1 MEEEIEQPEP
11 LHTFVDP
18 SRPNFP
24 APLDV
29 HEDPISEAAYDKK
42 LMELFQ
48 MTPTTNELPPFMN
61 ISPGPEIMA
70 AYPSPYSS
78 YPIPPELAYQMST
91 SPSPTMPYPFFG
103 MDFTGLES
111 VVGKASN
118 RNRKRATGK
127 VSYDKNSGKKVI
139 TAATCVACFR
149 SKKKCIY
156 TVGSD
161 SCTLCSKRGQACIK
175 RIDRRC
181 QKIWTETGR
190 TMGTY
195 SKPKHKQEEPQPQ
208 FPSLR
213 RIDDLFN

>member
-1 MEEEIEQPEP
+1 MEEEIPQPQP
-11 LHTFVDP
+11 LNTFVDP
-18 SRPNFP
+18 SIP
-24 APLDV
+24 ARLDIQD
-29 HEDPISEAAYDKK
+29 DPISEAAYDKK
-42 LMELFQ
+42 LMELLQ

-61 ISPGPEIMA
+61 ISPGPEMMA
-70 AYPSPYSS
+70 AYS
-78 YPIPPELAYQMST
+78 YQNFPLTPELAYSMST
-91 SPSPTMPYPFFG
+91 SPSPTMSYPFFG
-103 MDFTGLES
+103 IDFNTLEQ

-161 SCTLCSKRGQACIK
+161 SCTLCTKRGQTCVK

-195 SKPKHKQEEPQPQ
+195 AKPKLKPQEKQKFEK
-208 FPSLR
+208 LR
-213 RIDDLFN
+213 GIDDLFN

>member
-18 SRPNFP
+18 SLPE
-24 APLDV
+24 PLDV
-29 HEDPISEAAYDKK
+29 TDNPITEAAYDKK
-42 LMELFQ
+42 LMEFFQ
-48 MTPTTNELPPFMN
+48 MTPTTNELPPFCS
-61 ISPGPEIMA
+61 ISPGPEMM
-70 AYPSPYSS
+70 AYPSPYSN
-78 YPIPPELAYQMST
+78 YPIHPELAYQLAHT
-91 SPSPTMPYPFFG
+91 PSPTMGYNPFFG

-111 VVGKASN
+111 MVGKTSS

-127 VSYDKNSGKKVI
+127 VHYDKSSGKRVI

-161 SCTLCSKRGQACIK
+161 SCTLCSKRNQPCVK

-190 TMGTY
+190 TMGMY
-195 SKPKHKQEEPQPQ
+195 NKPKQHKAEQEQLVK
-208 FPSLR
+208 LR
-213 RIDDLFN
+213 GIDDLFN

>member
-1 MEEEIEQPEP
+1 MEEEIGQPEP

-18 SRPNFP
+18 SFP
-24 APLDV
+24 EPLNV

-61 ISPGPEIMA
+61 ISPGPEMMAYSPA
-70 AYPSPYSS
+70 AYHN
-78 YPIPPELAYQMST
+78 YPQHLIPPELAYQFSST
-91 SPSPTMPYPFFG
+91 PSPTMSYPFFG

-111 VVGKASN
+111 VVGKVSN

-161 SCTLCSKRGQACIK
+161 SCTLCSKRGQTCIK

-195 SKPKHKQEEPQPQ
+195 SKPKQQKQEQ
-208 FPSLR
+208 FVKLR
-213 RIDDLFN
+213 GIDDLFN